1 MAKQNVM
8 QAIRNLTNPNHKSNV
23 FTSQCIE
30 LMKNFMTF
38 VVQHRELEKLAVKVE
53 PVGYQQPEHRFYLPL
68 QCSSVAE
75 DLDFAIDAYFTSG
88 GAFFFK
94 AGFYKYQPVKKEE
107 DKSKKDPQTSSLRG
121 LSTGFETT
129 YERND
134 EVDFLRY
141 GRLVKLRPE
150 REGFVTTFSDLE
162 NNLPVTSMYR
172 NSNHHDSRHELVTF
186 LEGLLVDPQLQQTLQ
201 EEGYRIFVTPS
212 DDRRGGTLE
221 IALV

>member
-38 VVQHRELEKLAVKVE
+38 VVQHRELEKLAVEVE
-53 PVGYQQPEHRFYLPL
+53 TVNYQQPERRFYLPL

-75 DLDFAIDAYFTSG
+75 NLEFAIDAYFTPG
-88 GAFFFK
+88 GVFFFK

-107 DKSKKDPQTSSLRG
+107 DKSKKDPQTSSLAGMR
-121 LSTGFETT
+121 TGFETT
-129 YERND
+129 YERNND
-134 EVDFLRY
+134 GEFAVY
-141 GRLVKLRPE
+141 GRLIKMRPE
-150 REGFVTTFSDLE
+150 REEFITTFSALE
-162 NNLPVTSMYR
+162 TELPATAMYR
-172 NSNHHDSRHELVTF
+172 TSNRYDSRDELVTF
-186 LEGLLVDPQLQQTLQ
+186 LEGLLVDPQLQQTLC